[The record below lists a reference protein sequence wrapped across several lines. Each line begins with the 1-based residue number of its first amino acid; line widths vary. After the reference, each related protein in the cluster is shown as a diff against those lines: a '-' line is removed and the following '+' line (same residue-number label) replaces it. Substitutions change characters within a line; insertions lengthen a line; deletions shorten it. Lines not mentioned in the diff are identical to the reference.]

1 MNKLLFL
8 LISIC
13 LIKIIVGEKECF
25 NRNAT
30 SVDDCENKGNK
41 TYSCC
46 YVTYR
51 NDNDSEYKSIC
62 IEINK
67 TDIKKGHHE
76 ETIKKIESGSYNTSN
91 WDEERQKLFKNYSSI
106 DNFDCKGKYISN
118 SLLLLSSLFLFLI

>member
-13 LIKIIVGEKECF
+13 LIKIIVGQCYVE
-25 NRNAT
+25 NSS
-30 SVDDCENKGNK
+30 SVDECEKQEDKNER
-41 TYSCC
+41 CC

-51 NDNDSEYKSIC
+51 NDLDPEYKTIC
-62 IEINK
+62 IGINK

-76 ETIKKIESGSYNTSN
+76 ENIKKIESGFYNTSN
-91 WDEERQKLFKNYSSI
+91 WNETLQDLFKNFASI
-106 DNFDCKGKYISN
+106 DNFVCKGKYISN